1 MTNNKFKHL
10 YIKGPTDKLNFTS
23 KPQRGREKSI
33 PSRNTINHGSFL
45 RNRFDAAWQEAENEF
60 LVSHNERN
68 GAYLEFR
75 SAPGFD
81 LVIKSLEDFRSK
93 QIRLCNVRVEKEI
106 IINHDS
112 GEEEEK
118 EVIYVTVFVANE
130 KRHFFFKKI
139 EEYLAGHDEGK
150 KPKNADLLNG
160 IEDLRKALLI
170 DSFWTDDKSLVP
182 GDNADWCE
190 VWLRGESHEII
201 EKFENFLKIED
212 ITYKDNH
219 IQFPERIVK
228 LVKVS
233 RDQLEMLTRNCD
245 DIAEYRCAKETAVF
259 FSEMPAREQAEW
271 GDDLLNRL
279 TVKSES
285 FVSIC
290 ILDTG
295 INNGHPL
302 LTKLLDSSDCHCVNP
317 LWGTDDHEGHGT
329 LIAGLAAYGDL
340 KRHLESS
347 EPVEVN
353 HILESVKILPRTGQ
367 NDPELWGDVT
377 AQGIS
382 KAEIQAP
389 LRKRIISMSVTSEDA
404 RDRGRPTSWSGA
416 VDQLSCGLFNESRLI
431 ILSAGN
437 ISDFNQIAN
446 YPDSQITDSIHDPSQ
461 SWNSLTVGAYTQL
474 VDLTG
479 PTLNG
484 FVPLAQVNQL
494 SPFSTTSLT
503 WEDKWP
509 IKPDVVFEGGNMAVD
524 ASGFATECEDM
535 SVIST
540 FYKPIERLFE
550 SFRMTS
556 ASTAQAANFAAQIQ
570 TLYPEYWPETIR
582 ALMVHS
588 AEWPD
593 ELKRQF
599 ARDNSKTE
607 MKKVL
612 RACGYGV
619 PNLER
624 ALYCATNSLTL
635 IAEAE
640 IQPYEIQTVLYNG
653 CPQKL
658 YKTKDMHLY
667 DLPWPKDVLES
678 LGETVVKMRITLSY
692 FIEPGPGEVGW
703 KDRYRYASHA
713 LRFDL
718 NSPGESRDEFV
729 RRINVAV
736 RDNNEGHPGTTSP
749 SGYWTLGQV
758 RDRGS
763 IHSDIWEGTAADLAA
778 SNLIAIYPR
787 IGWWRERKHLG
798 KVESLARYSLI
809 VSIYTPEQEVDI
821 YTPVAQQV
829 AISIPI
835 SGE

>member
-1 MTNNKFKHL
+1 MTNNKLKHL
-10 YIKGPTDKLNFTS
+10 HINGPTDRINFTS
-23 KPQRGREKSI
+23 KQQRGPERSI
-33 PSRNTINHGSFL
+33 PSRITNNHGSFL
-45 RNRFDAAWQEAENEF
+45 RNRLDTAWREAENEF

-68 GAYLEFR
+68 GVYLEFR

-81 LVIKSLEDFRSK
+81 LVIESLEDFRSK
-93 QIRLCNVRVEKEI
+93 QIRLCNVRLEKEI
-106 IINHDS
+106 IVNHES
-112 GEEEEK
+112 GNEEER
-118 EVIYVTVFVANE
+118 EVTYVTVYVANE

-139 EEYLAGHDEGK
+139 EEYLAGHDENK

-170 DSFWTDDKSLVP
+170 DSFWTDDKNLIP
-182 GDNADWCE
+182 GDNAEWCE
-190 VWLRGESHEII
+190 VWLRGESLEIVQ
-201 EKFENFLKIED
+201 KFETFLKSKD
-212 ITYKDNH
+212 VSYKENH
-219 IQFPERIVK
+219 IKFPERFVK

-233 RDQLEMLTRNCD
+233 RNQLEMLTRNCD
-245 DIAEYRCAKETAVF
+245 DIAEYRRAKETASF
-259 FSEMPAREQAEW
+259 FTEMPPREQAEW
-271 GDDLLNRL
+271 VDDLLKRL
-279 TVKSES
+279 IVNKSS
-285 FVSIC
+285 VSIC

-302 LTKLLDSSDCHCVNP
+302 LNQVLHSSDCHSVNP
-317 LWGTDDHEGHGT
+317 IWGTDDHKGHGT

-340 KRHLESS
+340 KRHLEST
-347 EPVEVN
+347 EPVEIN
-353 HILESVKILPRTGQ
+353 HVLESVKILPRTGQ

-389 LRKRIISMSVTSEDA
+389 LRKRIISMSITSEDA

-416 VDQLSCGLFNESRLI
+416 VDQLACGLSDEARLI
-431 ILSAGN
+431 ILSGGN
-437 ISDFNQIAN
+437 VTDFNQISN
-446 YPDSQITDSIHDPSQ
+446 YPDSQISDSIHDPSQ

-474 VDLTG
+474 TDLTD

-484 FVPLAQVNQL
+484 FVPLAQNNQL

-524 ASGFATECEDM
+524 TNGFSTECEDM
-535 SVIST
+535 SVVST
-540 FYKPIERLFE
+540 FYKPVERLFE

-556 ASTAQAANFAAQIQ
+556 ASTAQAANFAAKIQ

-599 ARDNSKTE
+599 ARDSSKTE
-607 MKKVL
+607 MKNVL

-624 ALYCATNSLTL
+624 ALYCTTNSLTL

-640 IQPYEIQTVLYNG
+640 IQPYEIQTVSYNG
-653 CPQKL
+653 SPQKV

-667 DLPWPKDVLES
+667 DLPWPKGVLEN
-678 LGETVVKMRITLSY
+678 LGATLVKMRITLSY

-703 KDRYRYASHA
+703 KNRYRYASHA

-718 NSPGESRDEFV
+718 NSPSESRSEFIK
-729 RRINVAV
+729 RINVAA
-736 RDNNEGHPGTTSP
+736 RDDNEGHPGTSSP

-758 RDRGS
+758 RDKGS

-787 IGWWRERKHLG
+787 IGWWRERSHLG
-798 KVESLARYSLI
+798 KVESLTRYSLI

-829 AISIPI
+829 GVSIPI